1 MKCPSCGA
9 ENPDGSKF
17 CNECG
22 AQLTTPPA
30 TPSSGEQDQMSPKKK
45 KGKGCLLGVGILV
58 GLVVLIGII
67 ASLNGTNDSTG
78 GRQQPAATKPASSL
92 PVIGDT
98 ITTTAWNITV
108 NDAWVT
114 KRIDLLDNPFL
125 VATAGDG
132 EVFLVVDLTLENRTK
147 ETQTYSSLIDQ
158 PKIKSAE
165 GYEFSEDFEAQ
176 MCLSNPL
183 QDGDVVPG
191 MKKRGQIAFKVRD
204 DITDVC
210 FAIEFFGTTAM
221 WKIADSLDN
230 LQQ

>member
-22 AQLTTPPA
+22 AQLTTPPT
-30 TPSSGEQDQMSPKKK
+30 TPSSGRQDQAPPRKK
-45 KGKGCLLGVGILV
+45 KGKGCLLGVGVLV
-58 GLVVLIGII
+58 GLVVLVGII
-67 ASLNGTNDSTG
+67 ASLNGNDGGTG
-78 GRQQPAATKPASSL
+78 GGQQPASTKPASSL
-92 PVIGDT
+92 PGIGDT
-98 ITTTAWNITV
+98 ITTTAWKITV
-108 NDAWVT
+108 NDAWAAERVGSQ
-114 KRIDLLDNPFL
+114 DNPFL

-132 EVFLVVDLTLENRTK
+132 EVFLIVDLTLENRTK

-165 GYEFSEDFEAQ
+165 GYEFSEDLEAR
-176 MCLSNPL
+176 MCLSSPL

-204 DITDVC
+204 DITDVR
-210 FAIEFFGTTAM
+210 FAIEFLGTTAM